1 MTGADVE
8 GTDAAEA
15 DVERA
20 DVAGADAGTAV
31 LEVSHLTTGYGE
43 VQVVDDFSA
52 VVHDDEIVTLIG
64 PNGAGKSTV
73 IKSVFG
79 FVKPWS
85 GEVSFQG
92 EDIAG
97 EEPEDIVRTGISWV
111 PQRQNIFQTMTVRE
125 NLEMGG
131 FIRDDGLTE
140 RIAEIYDVFP
150 ALERHDGKKASALS
164 GGQRQM
170 LAMSR
175 ALMLDPDLLLVD
187 EPSAG
192 LAPELVDTAFDN
204 IETVRDRGT
213 AVLMVEQN
221 ATKALERSDRGYVL
235 DQGRDRFEG
244 TGEELLENEEVA
256 KLYLGAAGGGQ

>member
-1 MTGADVE
+1 MAGE
-8 GTDAAEA
+8 SPAEA
-15 DVERA
+15 D
-20 DVAGADAGTAV
+20 ADAV
-31 LEVSHLTTGYGE
+31 LDVSHLTTGYGD
-43 VQVVDDFSA
+43 VQVVDEFNA
-52 VVHDDEIVTLIG
+52 VVREGEIVTLIG

-85 GEVSFQG
+85 GTVSFQG

-97 EEPEDIVRTGISWV
+97 EEPEDIVRKGISWI
-111 PQRQNIFQTMTVRE
+111 PQRQNVFKSMSVRE

-131 FIRDDGLTE
+131 FTRNSGVND
-140 RIAEIYDVFP
+140 RIEEIYDIFP
-150 ALERHDGKKASALS
+150 ALKDHSGANAAALS

-170 LAMSR
+170 LAMGR
-175 ALMLDPDLLLVD
+175 ALMLDPELLLVD

-204 IETVRDRGT
+204 IEKVRDRGT

-221 ATKALERSDRGYVL
+221 ATKALRRSDRGYVL
-235 DQGRDRFEG
+235 DQGQDRFEG
-244 TGEELLENEEVA
+244 TAAELLDNDEVA
-256 KLYLGAAGGGQ
+256 QLYLGAT

>member
-1 MTGADVE
+1 MAGE
-8 GTDAAEA
+8 SPAEA
-15 DVERA
+15 D
-20 DVAGADAGTAV
+20 ADAV
-31 LEVSHLTTGYGE
+31 LDVSHLTTGYGD
-43 VQVVDDFSA
+43 VQVVDEFNA
-52 VVHDDEIVTLIG
+52 VVREGEIVTLIG

-85 GEVSFQG
+85 GTVSFQG

-97 EEPEDIVRTGISWV
+97 EEPEDIVRKGISWI
-111 PQRQNIFQTMTVRE
+111 PQRQNVFKSMSVRE

-131 FIRDDGLTE
+131 FTRNSGVND
-140 RIAEIYDVFP
+140 RIEEIYDIFP
-150 ALERHDGKKASALS
+150 ALEDHSGANAAALS

-170 LAMSR
+170 LAMGR
-175 ALMLDPDLLLVD
+175 ALMLDPELLLVD

-204 IETVRDRGT
+204 IEKVRDRGT

-221 ATKALERSDRGYVL
+221 ATKALRRSDRGYVL
-235 DQGRDRFEG
+235 DQGQDRFEG
-244 TGEELLENEEVA
+244 TAAELLDNDEVA
-256 KLYLGAAGGGQ
+256 QLYLGAT

>member
-1 MTGADVE
+1 MSHDP
-8 GTDAAEA
+8 GTD
-15 DVERA
+15 D
-20 DVAGADAGTAV
+20 TPV
-31 LEVSHLTTGYGE
+31 LEVSHLTTGYGD
-43 VQVVDDFSA
+43 VQVVDDFNA
-52 VVHDDEIVTLIG
+52 VVHGNEIVTLIG

-73 IKSVFG
+73 IKSIFG

-85 GEVSFQG
+85 GTVLFNG
-92 EDIAG
+92 DDIAG
-97 EEPEDIVRTGISWV
+97 EEPEDIVRQGISWV
-111 PQRQNIFQTMTVRE
+111 PQRENIFGTMTVRE

-131 FIRDDGLTE
+131 FIRESGVTE
-140 RIAEIYDVFP
+140 RIEEIYRVFP
-150 ALERHDGKKASALS
+150 ALERNDGEKAAALS

-170 LAMSR
+170 LAMGR
-175 ALMLDPDLLLVD
+175 ALMLDPELLLID

-235 DQGRDRFEG
+235 DQGQDRFEG
-244 TGEELLENEEVA
+244 TGEDLLDNEEVA
-256 KLYLGAAGGGQ
+256 KLYLGAT